1 MLNRD
6 DARRYNE
13 WYQSDIG
20 RTAALVQ
27 KSLLLRLWSPSAS
40 QRVLQVG
47 CGTGIFLEW
56 FAQLGHQ
63 VTGIE
68 PSDAMLNIAQLRLP
82 QRIYLEHGHADDLPY
97 EDNAFD
103 TVALIS
109 VLEYVDDPLQVLTE
123 AFRVARR
130 HVLLGVANRYS
141 LISCQHYLEQLWKPR
156 VFNDARFF
164 SVFQLRRMVE
174 TVMSGPVPHR
184 WGTCL
189 SLPYSMLRYLRFL
202 ECSRYFQW
210 HPLGHFIGMRID
222 LRYPLQTLQDPLFC
236 EIGASLEARFHAYWR
251 HHREKASGNG
261 SRRQILE
268 LHSSQTHFDV
278 DA

>member
-1 MLNRD
+1 MSYILNRE

-20 RTAALVQ
+20 RFAALVQ
-27 KSLLLRLWSPSAS
+27 KRLLLRLWSPSAS

-68 PSDAMLNIAQLRLP
+68 PSSAMLNIAQLRLP
-82 QRIYLEHGHADDLPY
+82 QRIYLEHGHAEDLPY

-109 VLEYVDDPLQVLTE
+109 VLEFVDDPLQVLTE

-130 HVLLGVANRYS
+130 HVLLGAANKYS
-141 LISCQHYLEQLWKPR
+141 VISCQHYLERLWKQTI
-156 VFNDARFF
+156 FDDTRFF

-174 TVMSGPVPHR
+174 TVMSGPVPHK

-189 SLPYSMLRYLRFL
+189 SLPYNTLRYLRFL
-202 ECSRYFQW
+202 ECSKYFQW
-210 HPLGHFIGMRID
+210 HPFGHFIGMRID
-222 LRYPLQTLQDPLFC
+222 LRYPVQTAQDPLLC
-236 EIGASLEARFHAYWR
+236 ELGPGLGASFHAYWR
-251 HHREKASGNG
+251 HHREQTPRTRGKYKAPKF
-261 SRRQILE
+261 
-268 LHSSQTHFDV
+268 H
-278 DA
+278 